1 MWGKSYDRLA
11 LVPCLDFIESFIQNV
26 RVLVWRGPKW
36 TIEIVDNKTWV
47 SIDDSKV
54 RSFGRKVGRDH
65 NVKVHLTDLS
75 SDLNFQDGLQLKE
88 AFLDVVLL

>member
-1 MWGKSYDRLA
+1 MWAKSYDGLA

-36 TIEIVDNKTWV
+36 TIEIIDNKTGV

-54 RSFGRKVGRDH
+54 RSFDRKVGRDH
-65 NVKVHLTDLS
+65 NVKIHLTDLS
-75 SDLNFQDGLQLKE
+75 SDLNFQDGLQFKE